1 MFLVPTN
8 YYHASAHYYFHSQ
21 ISFVSGKPVVLFVIY
36 VIADHDGT
44 VLFCLLFHIAAT
56 RINESRHVPLLQKVA
71 LHVAG

>member
-8 YYHASAHYYFHSQ
+8 YYHASVHYYFHSQ

-44 VLFCLLFHIAAT
+44 V
-56 RINESRHVPLLQKVA
+56 
-71 LHVAG
+71 